1 MIIECGGGY
10 DFVLAGLDRLD
21 AAVGAQVR
29 AGEPVGRMPDYDP
42 AGKAAKPG
50 LYVELRRGG
59 QPVDPMPYLNKG

>member
-1 MIIECGGGY
+1 
-10 DFVLAGLDRLD
+10 
-21 AAVGAQVR
+21 VR